1 MLNETMEQRDPCAV
15 LGLPISLEETD
26 TDVQNSTHMGLQLR
40 RSCANNHRFG
50 ASTLWGS
57 SCKLS
62 IGFPP
67 PSPSLKTEF
76 FHSTIPMQT
85 ALSEVASA
93 NLCEIPTAITRV
105 FTRFLIIDT
114 SLREPFLRQ
123 PNSSSDSSPFK
134 GDL

>member
-40 RSCANNHRFG
+40 RACANNHRFG

-67 PSPSLKTEF
+67 PLPKFEDGILPLHNPYANCIIRSGVSKPLRNTNGDNKS
-76 FHSTIPMQT
+76 FHTFPYNRHLLARAVPEAT
-85 ALSEVASA
+85 K
-93 NLCEIPTAITRV
+93 
-105 FTRFLIIDT
+105 FK
-114 SLREPFLRQ
+114 LR
-123 PNSSSDSSPFK
+123 
-134 GDL
+134 